1 MWLIYVIGDGIAGL
15 SAAIALRR
23 SGRGVTVITKEL
35 HGGGSSFISKGGVA
49 AATSIDDSPQLHA
62 EDTLSW

>member
-35 HGGGSSFISKGGVA
+35 HGGAQASYPREVWRPPRRSM
-49 AATSIDDSPQLHA
+49 THHNY
-62 EDTLSW
+62 TLRTH